1 MKQETKIIIFL
12 LLLAPILGELVSGA
26 SPPFVFFNPT
36 MFLIF
41 VVLYGCGVLLIRE
54 AKVRWKLQWSVIFL
68 AIAYAIIEEG
78 LMMQTF
84 FNPGFA
90 TMGALSQYG
99 MYLGVQWVGT
109 ISVTIFHATISTLI
123 PIAMVGLLWP
133 KYKDKPLLKK
143 KGLAFCFIGILL
155 VTIAGIVLNFIGQG
169 LLQEIPY
176 SPNILLLFLTF
187 LVMILFIWLAY
198 KFKESRVLS
207 NKKLLSPFVF
217 GIIGFLYMLI
227 NLFTSLIPAQ
237 IGIPAIITVFMQFIF
252 VIMIFLF
259 VFYQIYN
266 KNITKRHIVALIFG
280 SVLLFIVISPINEL
294 WGKFGM
300 SIVGIISLI
309 LLIIWRKKVL
319 KKKQI
324 KKLK

>member
-1 MKQETKIIIFL
+1 
-12 LLLAPILGELVSGA
+12 
-26 SPPFVFFNPT
+26 
-36 MFLIF
+36 
-41 VVLYGCGVLLIRE
+41 
-54 AKVRWKLQWSVIFL
+54 
-68 AIAYAIIEEG
+68 
-78 LMMQTF
+78 
-84 FNPGFA
+84 
-90 TMGALSQYG
+90 
-99 MYLGVQWVGT
+99 
-109 ISVTIFHATISTLI
+109 
-123 PIAMVGLLWP
+123 
-133 KYKDKPLLKK
+133 
-143 KGLAFCFIGILL
+143 
-155 VTIAGIVLNFIGQG
+155 
-169 LLQEIPY
+169 
-176 SPNILLLFLTF
+176 
-187 LVMILFIWLAY
+187 MILFIWLAY

-324 KKLK
+324 KRYK